1 MVVGMERFREHFR
14 GFENA
19 YVLIGG
25 AACDAWMSR
34 SNLPFRK
41 TKDLDIVLVIEA
53 IDSAFVARF
62 KEFVAAGRY
71 QVRQR
76 QYTSRREFYRF
87 LKPAEDGYPS
97 MLELF
102 SRAPSDLDLGP
113 DQQVA
118 PVPVEASVASLSA
131 ILMDEGYYELVLSS
145 RYDWDGIQMV
155 GADGLI
161 PLKARAWQDLSR
173 RKAAGEKI
181 DENDIKKHRNDVF
194 RLALTLTGEPG
205 PEMSGGIRADLEA
218 FVAALPNASQEWPGI
233 VQALQGTV
241 RTPPTPNDLLE
252 AIRTRF
258 RLA

>member
-1 MVVGMERFREHFR
+1 MDRFREHFR
-14 GFENA
+14 GFETA

-34 SNLPFRK
+34 SGLPFRK

-53 IDSAFVARF
+53 IEPAFVARF
-62 KEFVAAGRY
+62 KEFVAAGHY

-76 QYTSRREFYRF
+76 QEAGRREFFRF

-102 SRAPSDLDLGP
+102 SRAPADLDLGP

-118 PVPVEASVASLSA
+118 PVAVEASVASLSA
-131 ILMDEGYYELVLSS
+131 ILMDEGYYELVLAK
-145 RYDWDGIQMV
+145 RYDSDGIPMV

-161 PLKARAWQDLSR
+161 PLKARAWLDLSR
-173 RKAAGEKI
+173 RKADGESI

-194 RLALTLTGEPG
+194 RLALTLTGELG
-205 PEMSGGIRADLEA
+205 PEMASGIRADLQA
-218 FVAALPNASQEWPGI
+218 FLAAFPITSSEWPGI
-233 VQALQGTV
+233 LHALQGTV
-241 RTPPTPNDLLE
+241 RNPPSPGDLLE
-252 AIRTRF
+252 AIQSRF
-258 RLA
+258 RLV